1 MNESTPN
8 HDAWQPCPP
17 GEIGRMVGQLNT
29 QRRRQ
34 QLKQFGGGV
43 AALVL
48 LTAVVIAGRGLLTRP
63 SPSEPIY
70 GGIACSQV
78 MPLMQAYHDRTLAP
92 ALTKKI
98 RIHLD
103 QCPNCGPKYRQMYA
117 HAAVARP
124 TWREATPDGYR
135 LAWRPHRSATLT
147 ITAALQLP
155 RFARPYSVGQRH
167 IEQRLF
173 HKS

>member
-1 MNESTPN
+1 MNESTPD

-34 QLKQFGGGV
+34 QIKQFGVGV

-48 LTAVVIAGRGLLTRP
+48 LAAVVIAGRGLLTRP
-63 SPSEPIY
+63 SPSGPLY

-78 MPLMQAYHDRTLAP
+78 MPLMQAYHDGTLAP
-92 ALTKKI
+92 GLTKKV
-98 RIHLD
+98 RIHLE
-103 QCPNCGPKYRQMYA
+103 QCPNCGAKYRQLYA
-117 HAAVARP
+117 HAAVAGP
-124 TWREATPDGYR
+124 TWRKPTPDGYR
-135 LAWRPHRSATLT
+135 PAWGRHRFL
-147 ITAALQLP
+147 
-155 RFARPYSVGQRH
+155 VGQRH
-167 IEQRLF
+167 FRQGVL